1 MRGKTGSLLIA
12 ATAVLW
18 SFGGLL
24 IKLIPWDAM
33 TIISLRAVFAAAVL
47 AIYMKRPRIEFSLS
61 VILGAVCMSGTT
73 ILFVFANKL
82 TTAANAIVLQYTAPI
97 FVILLSAVFLRKRP
111 KTPDLLAVAIV
122 FLGIALFFFDQLR
135 SSALLGNLLALLS
148 GVTFAG
154 VFMMNQMPNAK
165 PEQAILLGHLVNI
178 AIGLPF
184 VFTHVTFAPIA
195 WMSITLLGVFQLGIA
210 YVLFSIGIKT
220 TPAVSASLIAS
231 LEPLL
236 NPIWVFMLTGE
247 KPGFWALVGAAIVL
261 VTVVVYTII
270 SSKNT
275 KESAAQIETETSV
288 TKEQTI
294 GKDAI
299 LIEEASTGK

>member
-1 MRGKTGSLLIA
+1 MRGKKGPLLIA
-12 ATAVLW
+12 ITAVLW

-33 TIISLRAVFAAAVL
+33 TIISLRAVYAAVII
-47 AIYMKRPRIEFSLS
+47 AVYMKRPRIEFTLS
-61 VILGAVCMSGTT
+61 VVLGAVCMSGTT

-97 FVILLSAVFLRKRP
+97 FVILLSAVFLKKRP
-111 KTPDLLAVAIV
+111 KVPDLVAVVIV
-122 FLGIALFFFDQLR
+122 FLGIALFFFDQLK
-135 SSALLGNLLALLS
+135 SNALLGNLLALLS

-165 PEQAILLGHLVNI
+165 PEQAILLGHLFNI
-178 AIGLPF
+178 LIGLPF
-184 VFTHVTFAPIA
+184 VLTHVTFAPIA
-195 WMSITLLGVFQLGIA
+195 WMSITLLGIFQLGIA
-210 YVLFSIGIKT
+210 YVLFSIGIKS

-247 KPGFWALVGAAIVL
+247 RPGFWALVGAAVVL
-261 VTVVVYTII
+261 VTVVVYTLYQ
-270 SSKNT
+270 SKNG
-275 KESAAQIETETSV
+275 KDAAQIESEPV
-288 TKEQTI
+288 EIEAVKEDVLAE
-294 GKDAI
+294 GVSSG
-299 LIEEASTGK
+299 E